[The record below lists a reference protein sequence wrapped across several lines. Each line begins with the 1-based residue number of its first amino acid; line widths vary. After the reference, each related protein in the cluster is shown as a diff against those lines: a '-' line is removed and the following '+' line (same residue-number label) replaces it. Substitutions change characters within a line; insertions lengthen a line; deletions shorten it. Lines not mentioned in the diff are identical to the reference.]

1 MACTLDLYTDYLISS
16 TGQTSATGLSRLLDG
31 QLSHDQ
37 VTSWLRS
44 VELDSRQVWGHAK
57 PLIRQAERALE
68 TDDFAVLVVDDSILE
83 KAHTDAN
90 ALLCTHYD
98 HSLGR
103 YVKGLNFV
111 SLLYVAG
118 ALSVPIAVELVEKTQ
133 AVTDA
138 KMQKVSY
145 KSPMMKNKM
154 LRAML
159 RVAQQQVAYR
169 YLLADSWYA
178 SAENMNQVRELG
190 HDFILALPTS
200 RTVAL
205 SEVGRGNGEFQ
216 ALDTL
221 GFPDRQPLRVWL
233 RGIAEAVL
241 VVRQVFTN
249 KDGSQG
255 VLYLVSSDTSLTW
268 EQITI
273 IYQKR
278 WKIEEYHR
286 SLKQNTSMGCNPNC
300 RIASPARS
308 AECAIVGAW
317 ADNNVNPA
325 PLPKG
330 GSDNLGCTPSMGK
343 SPTKTINTQAIH
355 FFYSVLAYIKL
366 EKIKLRLGIGHFRLK
381 AHLYLRGLKAMHYT
395 LTKLAA

>member
-16 TGQTSATGLSRLLDG
+16 TGQTSATGLSRLFDG

-37 VTSWLRS
+37 VTRWLSS
-44 VELDSRQVWGHAK
+44 VYLDSRQVWGHAK
-57 PLIRQAERALE
+57 PLIRQTERALE
-68 TDDFAVLVVDDSILE
+68 ADDFAVLIVDDSILE
-83 KAHTDAN
+83 KAHTDPN

-111 SLLYVAG
+111 SLRYVAG

-133 AVTDA
+133 AVTDP
-138 KMQKVSY
+138 KTQKVSQ
-145 KSPMMKNKM
+145 KSPLTKNEM

-190 HDFILALPTS
+190 HDFIFALPTS
-200 RTVAL
+200 PTSPTAAR
-205 SEVGRGNGEFQ
+205 SEVARGNGEFQ

-221 GFPDRQPLRVWL
+221 AFPEEQPLRVWL
-233 RGIAEAVL
+233 RGVADAVL

-255 VLYLVSSDTSLTW
+255 VL
-268 EQITI
+268 
-273 IYQKR
+273 
-278 WKIEEYHR
+278 
-286 SLKQNTSMGCNPNC
+286 
-300 RIASPARS
+300 
-308 AECAIVGAW
+308 
-317 ADNNVNPA
+317 
-325 PLPKG
+325 
-330 GSDNLGCTPSMGK
+330 
-343 SPTKTINTQAIH
+343 
-355 FFYSVLAYIKL
+355 
-366 EKIKLRLGIGHFRLK
+366 
-381 AHLYLRGLKAMHYT
+381 
-395 LTKLAA
+395 

>member
-16 TGQTSATGLSRLLDG
+16 TGQTSATGLSRLFDG

-37 VTSWLRS
+37 VTRWLSS
-44 VELDSRQVWGHAK
+44 VYLDSRQVWAHAK
-57 PLIRQAERALE
+57 PLVRRAEQALE
-68 TDDFAVLVVDDSILE
+68 AADFAVLVVDDSILE
-83 KAHTDAN
+83 KAHTDPN

-103 YVKGLNFV
+103 YVQGLNFV

-118 ALSVPIAVELVEKTQ
+118 SLSVPIAVELVEKTQ
-133 AVTDA
+133 AVTDP
-138 KMQKVSY
+138 KTQEVSQ
-145 KSPMMKNKM
+145 KSPLTKNEM

-190 HDFILALPTS
+190 HDFIFALPTS
-200 RTVAL
+200 RTAAR
-205 SEVGRGNGEFQ
+205 SEVARGNGEFQ

-221 GFPDRQPLRVWL
+221 VFPEGQPLRVWL
-233 RGIAEAVL
+233 RGVAEAVL

-255 VLYLVSSDTSLTW
+255 VYYLVSSDTSLTW
-268 EQITI
+268 EQVTI

-278 WKIEEYHR
+278 WKIEEYHK
-286 SLKQNTSMGCNPNC
+286 SLKQNTSMG
-300 RIASPARS
+300 
-308 AECAIVGAW
+308 
-317 ADNNVNPA
+317 
-325 PLPKG
+325 
-330 GSDNLGCTPSMGK
+330 K
-343 SPTKTINTQAIH
+343 SPTKTVETQANH
-355 FFYSVLAYIKL
+355 FFSSILAYIKL
-366 EKIKLRLGIGHFRLK
+366 EKLTLRLGIGHFRLK
-381 AHLYLRGLKAMHYT
+381 AQLYLRGLKAMHYM
-395 LTKLAA
+395 LTKMAA

>member
-16 TGQTSATGLSRLLDG
+16 TGQTSATGLSRLFDG

-37 VTSWLRS
+37 VTRWFSR
-44 VELDSRQVWGHAK
+44 VYLDSRQVWGHAK
-57 PLIRQAERALE
+57 PLIRQTERALE
-68 TDDFAVLVVDDSILE
+68 ADDFAVLIVDDSILE

-90 ALLCTHYD
+90 ALLSTHYD

-133 AVTDA
+133 AVTDPNT
-138 KMQKVSY
+138 QKVSH
-145 KSPMMKNKM
+145 KSPLTKNEM

-178 SAENMNQVRELG
+178 SAENMNQVRALG
-190 HDFILALPTS
+190 HDFIFALPTS

-205 SEVGRGNGEFQ
+205 SEVRRGNGQFQ

-221 GFPDRQPLRVWL
+221 VFPEGQPLRVWL
-233 RGIAEAVL
+233 RGVVEAVL

-255 VLYLVSSDTSLTW
+255 VLYLVSSDTRLTW

-278 WKIEEYHR
+278 WKIEEYHK
-286 SLKQNTSMGCNPNC
+286 SLKQNT
-300 RIASPARS
+300 
-308 AECAIVGAW
+308 
-317 ADNNVNPA
+317 
-325 PLPKG
+325 
-330 GSDNLGCTPSMGK
+330 SMGK
-343 SPTKTINTQAIH
+343 SPTKTIGTQANH
-355 FFYSVLAYIKL
+355 FFSSILAYIKL
-366 EKIKLRLGIGHFRLK
+366 EKLTRQLGIGHFRLK
-381 AHLYLRGLKAMHYT
+381 AQLYLRGLKAMHYM
-395 LTKLAA
+395 LTKMAA